1 MAGSMDELYERL
13 LSCAAE
19 GVMRSQPNVL
29 SEALE
34 PGQATTHT
42 AAAATVVHP
51 AFFGCYDWHSAV
63 HSHWLMVRIL
73 RTTDH
78 LHADLRKQAIAI
90 LDEHLTAENMGAE
103 SVSIAENDES
113 WEMPYGMCWL
123 LLLAKELQLWASVQD
138 APNWAT
144 SAGCTHEQRRV
155 WSSAVALLATAIVRP
170 RVTDWLHGLVVP
182 NCSGAHR
189 NTAFSLCTLLDAC
202 RGDPL
207 EPQIIQVAGR
217 LFGGD
222 TDARDPRPVDSRGR
236 AAFLS
241 PSVCTSSTHVSCK
254 QSLANITQTSMRM
267 SHFFRHSSRRQI

>member
-1 MAGSMDELYERL
+1 
-13 LSCAAE
+13 
-19 GVMRSQPNVL
+19 
-29 SEALE
+29 
-34 PGQATTHT
+34 
-42 AAAATVVHP
+42 
-51 AFFGCYDWHSAV
+51 
-63 HSHWLMVRIL
+63 MVRIL

-155 WSSAVALLATAIVRP
+155 WSSAVAMLATAIVRP

-207 EPQIIQVAGR
+207 EPQIIQVARR

-222 TDARDPRPVDSRGR
+222 TDAHDPRPVDSRGR